1 MMQGITTL
9 PGAQQ
14 GNQQA
19 PQAPGQAAQFQAM
32 PAKQGGIAPPI
43 TAPLE
48 KLPPQQLLSMY
59 NNPQDTTPKW
69 AVATAY
75 AKAVE
80 QARLMQMAQGQ
91 SAMAQGQAQAQ
102 QPPVAQQVMMQPVPQ
117 ETQFARHGGIMHGYA
132 GGGAVAFQSGGGIA
146 DPFSMTPEE
155 VKKLAQRML
164 REQQLRE
171 TFSRLPPTSPT
182 APTATPSASAA
193 PTYGMRALG
202 TLRAAMGL
210 PAAGIATVG
219 GGLSYGAAQQLANM
233 DRETREQFIGM
244 PDDMSFA
251 AAILNATPP
260 KQEEEKVAPTPTK
273 PEVDSAVA
281 EIMERNYKP
290 RRYPSSTTSPTQ
302 SAGPARPSGP
312 VRQSNPAAAP
322 AGIASVANQ
331 VTLPPLDPY
340 YEQQA
345 KEAEE
350 LARSKAEMIK
360 AQGIVSPEVLASRQ
374 RLRQAQESA
383 YEPQRKALE
392 EAKAERDAG
401 LFGNAEALGRM
412 AAAVGGTKRFG
423 QGLAAAAGAGSEVV
437 ARQRERIEKL
447 SDRYNDLQAQL
458 NLTMAQAQHADVVG
472 DDALKRK
479 ALADAEAIK
488 MELFNTRNALHS
500 AAYGQR
506 AQEVQGIAALR
517 KAAADEMAARAHMI
531 SAGKPTDFQQKLAL
545 YRADPNTYESMFGS
559 KDAQLMT
566 RVQQVTNTDPLL
578 KQLASNAAM
587 NLPGATEQY
596 NARYRELISMHA
608 PELLIGT
615 APAAGGGARA
625 AATDVVRKGQQ

>member
-102 QPPVAQQVMMQPVPQ
+102 QPPVVQQVMSQPIP
-117 ETQFARHGGIMHGYA
+117 ETQYAAHGGIMHGYA
-132 GGGAVAFQSGGGIA
+132 GGGAVAFNGGG
-146 DPFSMTPEE
+146 PTPYGGRPLLPEKTGFEGMTLPEFAGALFE
-155 VKKLAQRML
+155 KAKQSIGSAEENAERRN
-164 REQQLRE
+164 RE
-171 TFSRLPPTSPT
+171 
-182 APTATPSASAA
+182 
-193 PTYGMRALG
+193 
-202 TLRAAMGL
+202 RAAKKRIEEMEPLMRSYVGRPSLSL
-210 PAAGIATVG
+210 PEMQFAYESAG
-219 GGLSYGAAQQLANM
+219 M
-233 DRETREQFIGM
+233 
-244 PDDMSFA
+244 
-251 AAILNATPP
+251 NATPAVIP
-260 KQEEEKVAPTPTK
+260 ESQKDTRQIPPSEVRASAP
-273 PEVDSAVA
+273 A
-281 EIMERNYKP
+281 
-290 RRYPSSTTSPTQ
+290 
-302 SAGPARPSGP
+302 GP
-312 VRQSNPAAAP
+312 VRLPSTGAAAP
-322 AGIASVANQ
+322 AGIAAVANQ
-331 VTLPPLDPY
+331 IALPPLDPY
-340 YEQQA
+340 YAQQA

-350 LARSKAEMIK
+350 LARSKAEMMK
-360 AQGIVSPEVLASRQ
+360 AQGIISPEVLASRQ
-374 RLRQAQESA
+374 RLRQAQENA
-383 YEPQRKALE
+383 YAPQRKALE

-447 SDRYNDLQAQL
+447 GDRYNDLQAQL
-458 NLTMAQAQHADVVG
+458 NITMAQAQHADVVG

-488 MELFNTRNALHS
+488 MELFNTRNALR
-500 AAYGQR
+500 AAAQAQR
-506 AQEVQGIAALR
+506 TQETTGIAALR
-517 KAAADEMAARAHMI
+517 KAAADEMSARASMI

-596 NARYRELISMHA
+596 NARYRELIAMHA